1 MKMAETL
8 PEECLCHVISFTSP
22 ADTCRLAAASPAFR
36 GAADS
41 DLTWEKFLPL
51 DYREILSRSVIPVQ
65 FSSKKDLFRQLSS
78 APVLLDGGKKTFVID
93 KSTNKKCYM
102 LSARE
107 LSIAWSSNYMC
118 WSWKPLL
125 NSRFSEAAELIM
137 VCWLEIHGRI
147 NTTMLSPKTTYGV
160 YIVIQLMN
168 RAFGLDKLPAE
179 VSLQLDNYKTKN
191 TIYLKREEH
200 KEDVQGVEPRVV
212 KENDVVRERGDTWL
226 EVELGE
232 FYYADDRN
240 KEVRVWLRETKGVH
254 LKGGLVVEG
263 IEVRPK
269 H

>member
-1 MKMAETL
+1 MIEDL
-8 PEECLCHVISFTSP
+8 PEECLCHIISFTSP
-22 ADTCRLAAASPAFR
+22 ADTYRLAAASPAFR

-41 DLTWEKFLPL
+41 DLTWETFLPPG
-51 DYREILSRSVIPVQ
+51 YREILLRSVIPVP
-65 FSSKKDLFRQLSS
+65 FSSKKDLFRLLSS
-78 APVLLDGGKKTFVID
+78 APVLLDEGKMTFAID

-107 LSIAWSSNYMC
+107 LSIAWSSNEMC
-118 WSWKPLL
+118 WSWKHLL

-137 VCWLEIHGRI
+137 VCWLEIHGKI

-160 YIVIQLMN
+160 YIVIQLTN
-168 RAFGLDKLPAE
+168 RAFGLDKLPVE
-179 VSLQLDNYKTKN
+179 VSLELDNYKTKN

-200 KEDVQGVEPRVV
+200 NEDVVGLEPQVV
-212 KENDVVRERGDTWL
+212 KENVAVRERGDTWF

-232 FYYADDRN
+232 FYNADDRN

-269 H
+269 HK